1 MSASA
6 FRRLSRA
13 TDPFLTGE
21 VLLRQLL
28 QEHVGLLNQLT
39 HLRASQPRADYDYLT
54 GLGTRHYFEARIVEE
69 LSRAEGNPSC
79 SGSLVLMDVD
89 ELRSTRARHGAAVS
103 NRALRWVAK
112 VLRECLRL
120 SDVACRGGDRFMAL
134 LCDTDTFGA
143 AEVVGRLRSEIGRA
157 EGQRWLPGPV
167 SVGIAAWPDDA
178 FTPSSLNDIAAVR
191 LREDRQRRR
200 AQRRPHL
207 TLIP

>member
-6 FRRLSRA
+6 FPRRSRA
-13 TDPFLTGE
+13 TDLFLNSE

-28 QEHVGLLNQLT
+28 QEHAGLLNQLT
-39 HLRASQPRADYDYLT
+39 HLRASQPRADHDQLT
-54 GLGTRHYFEARIVEE
+54 GLRTRHYFEARILEE

-79 SGSLVLMDVD
+79 AGSLVLMAVD
-89 ELRSTRARHGAAVS
+89 ELDPARADHGVAVA

-112 VLRECLRL
+112 VLRECLRV

-134 LCDTDTFGA
+134 LCDTDSFGA
-143 AEVVGRLRSEIGRA
+143 AEVVGRLRGEIGRI
-157 EGQRWLPGPV
+157 EGVRWFPPAV
-167 SVGIAAWPDDA
+167 SVGVATWPDDA
-178 FTPSSLNDIAAVR
+178 FTLSSLNAIAAVR

-207 TLIP
+207 ALIP